1 MPIVCIIGAGLAG
14 SELSYQ
20 LAKRNVDVVLYEPRL
35 SSEYSDGI
43 HKTDKFA
50 ELVCSNSLRSN
61 RLHNAAGLLKE
72 ELRRCSSLLISM
84 ADKYALPAGSSLAV
98 SRNEFAAAV
107 TETIMSIKGITVV
120 DKEVNNFDTMLR
132 DYDAV
137 VIATGPHTSHELSD
151 SLKKIIGEDYLYFYD
166 AIAPLVTLDSINMDV
181 CFRASRGGEVGAEG
195 DYINAPF
202 TKEEYYNFIDELK
215 RGEKTPVHAGDE
227 GVFFRG
233 CMPIEVMADDSPDT
247 LLYGPMRG
255 DGILDP
261 RTGKR
266 SYAVIQFRQD
276 RAAGDIYNI
285 VGFQTRLTYPE
296 QTRIFRKIPGLENA
310 EFVRLGSMHK
320 NTYVNAPRVMNPDM
334 SLKKDNRIF
343 LAGQISGVEGYI
355 ESIAQSFFV
364 ARSLLVKLCPNNYN
378 SSSMNVEFL
387 PDFPE
392 YTAMGALQNYLIN
405 AEPAGFQP
413 MKINLGLLPALS
425 SDDKKE
431 FVEGKSK
438 FDNKMGFSK
447 RSLAFFNK
455 YFSKIN

>member
-1 MPIVCIIGAGLAG
+1 MPIVCVIGAGLAG
-14 SELSYQ
+14 TELSYQ
-20 LAKRNVDVVLYEPRL
+20 LAKRNIDVVLYEPRL
-35 SSEYSDGI
+35 SLKYSDGI

-72 ELRRCSSLLISM
+72 ELRRCGSILIST
-84 ADKYALPAGSSLAV
+84 ADEHAVPAGSSLAV
-98 SRNEFAAAV
+98 SRDEFAIAV
-107 TETIMSIKGITVV
+107 TQKISLIKGITIV
-120 DKEVNNFDTMLR
+120 DQEIKNLETMLR

-137 VIATGPHTSHELSD
+137 VLATGPHTSAALSN

-166 AIAPLVTLDSINMDV
+166 AIAPLVTLDSINMDI
-181 CFRASRGGEVGAEG
+181 CFRASRGGNVNDG

-202 TKEEYYNFIDELK
+202 SKEDYYNFIDELK
-215 RGEKTPVHAGDE
+215 RGEKTPLHAGDE

-233 CMPIEVMADDSPDT
+233 CMPVEVMADDSPDT

-285 VGFQTRLTYPE
+285 VGFQTRLTYSE
-296 QTRIFRKIPGLENA
+296 QTRIFTKIPGLEKA
-310 EFVRLGSMHK
+310 EFVRLGSMHR

-334 SLKKDNRIF
+334 SLKNDSRIF

-364 ARSLLVKLCPNNYN
+364 AKSLLTKFFPSDEGALMP
-378 SSSMNVEFL
+378 L

-392 YTAMGALQNYLIN
+392 YTAMGALRNYLIK
-405 AEPAGFQP
+405 AEPSGFQP

-438 FDNKMGFSK
+438 FDNKLGFSK
-447 RSLAFFNK
+447 RSLAFFDK